1 MSNILAFA
9 RALPQCHER
18 DAFTASL
25 TLALCNPEG
34 IVAAPVVYF
43 FHFGCCDGTLK
54 HGNSKQSTTKI

>member
-34 IVAAPVVYF
+34 IVAAPVVCF
-43 FHFGCCDGTLK
+43 FPFRML
-54 HGNSKQSTTKI
+54 